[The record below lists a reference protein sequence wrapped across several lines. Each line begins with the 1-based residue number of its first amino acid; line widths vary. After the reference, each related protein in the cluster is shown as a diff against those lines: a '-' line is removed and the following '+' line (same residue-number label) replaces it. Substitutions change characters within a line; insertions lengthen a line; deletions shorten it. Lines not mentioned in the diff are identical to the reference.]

1 MTQKV
6 ATADVSVRVT
16 SRVVVNVEQPMIQV
30 LVVITTRMQT
40 RVTRIEI
47 PVIVFGLH
55 GTESWHSTAV
65 PEAPRSHCV
74 T

>member
-6 ATADVSVRVT
+6 ATADVTVRVT

-47 PVIVFGLH
+47 PVIVSVY
-55 GTESWHSTAV
+55 TELNPGIRLLYQKPQGHIV
-65 PEAPRSHCV
+65 
-74 T
+74 